1 VQDLVAA
8 GDRSGLE
15 KARAALVGRISL
27 RSDDFA
33 ATADLSAV
41 NKALAGLGWD
51 NPYSWSH
58 RRKP

>member
-1 VQDLVAA
+1 M
-8 GDRSGLE
+8 
-15 KARAALVGRISL
+15 GRISL